1 MFKELLEEDIEKG
14 IRGENK
20 GIPTGFK
27 SLDSATNG
35 IQKSMMVIVGGNSG

>member
-14 IRGENK
+14 IRGESS

-27 SLDSATNG
+27 ELDSHTNG
-35 IQKSMMVIVGGNSG
+35 IQKSLYLLLGGNSG